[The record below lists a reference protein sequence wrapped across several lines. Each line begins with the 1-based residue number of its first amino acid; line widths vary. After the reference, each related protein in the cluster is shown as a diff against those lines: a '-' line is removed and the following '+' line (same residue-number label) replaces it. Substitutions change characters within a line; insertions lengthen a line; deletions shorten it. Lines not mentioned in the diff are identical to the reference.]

1 MDNGNSV
8 ALSLLK
14 IRQKNTC
21 RFTSYKNY
29 DFMIGHFWTY
39 KNPIITENLPS
50 ISIYI
55 MFLALS
61 PTFIFKHGIN
71 FLSLS
76 LQ

>member
-21 RFTSYKNY
+21 RLTSYKNY
-29 DFMIGHFWTY
+29 DYMIGHFWAY
-39 KNPIITENLPS
+39 KNPIITENLLF

-55 MFLALS
+55 PSLALS
-61 PTFIFKHGIN
+61 LTFIFKHGIN